1 MGELVIRGATI
12 LDPLGRLEVGD
23 VRVAGDEIAEVGGS
37 LAAGGAREIDARGM
51 VLMPGLINAHTHS
64 SQSLDQGTTPN
75 LPLDLWM
82 MWVVYGGVEFS
93 ADDVYTAA
101 AAGAL
106 EMLRTGCTAVLDH
119 AVLVPEDF
127 AVQSEAVMAAY
138 DDVGLR
144 AGVAPLV
151 EDREFYGSLALHL
164 VPDEERP
171 APLAEARDP
180 AWLASVLENFV
191 ERWRD
196 RHPRLRP
203 MLGPSAPQRCSDA
216 FLEHLS
222 ALATRHGVGIHTHVL
237 ETRSQ
242 VVATRARYGRSVVE
256 HLDDLG
262 LLGSGT
268 SLAHAIWLDHDEY
281 DRVLASGAVLV
292 HNPIS
297 NLRCGSG
304 VMPLAYLLH
313 RGMPVA
319 LGSDGGA
326 SNDNQNMLEAMKFA
340 SLIHT
345 LEGDFRAWP
354 QPPDIWRLCLRG
366 GARALQ
372 QDIGRIAPGGKA
384 DLVLLSAD
392 HHSIV
397 SHHGLVRS
405 LVLSEHGESVDTVIV
420 GGEVVLEGRRSTRVR
435 ETEIDERARALR
447 DRLHR
452 HLPERLRVYESAA
465 GVLGRML
472 DAVDAEPL
480 DLPVAM
486 GR

>member
-1 MGELVIRGATI
+1 MAELVIRGATL
-12 LDPLGRLEVGD
+12 LDPEGELATGD
-23 VRVAGDEIAEVGGS
+23 VRVAGDAIAEVGTA
-37 LAAGGAREIDARGM
+37 LPAGGGRVVDAAGM

-64 SQSLDQGTTPN
+64 SQSVDQGTTPN

-82 MWVVYGGVEFS
+82 MWVVYGGVEFGP
-93 ADDVYTAA
+93 DDVYTAA

-127 AVQSEAVMAAY
+127 DAQAEALMAAY
-138 DDVGLR
+138 DDVGIR
-144 AGVAPLV
+144 ASVAPLV

-164 VPDEERP
+164 IPDEQRP

-180 AWLASVLENFV
+180 AWLAAVLEDFV
-191 ERWRD
+191 HRWRE

-216 FLEHLS
+216 FLEHVS
-222 ALATRHGVGIHTHVL
+222 ALASRHGVGVHTHLL

-242 VVATRARYGRSVVE
+242 VIATRARYGRSVVD
-256 HLDDLG
+256 HLDGLG
-262 LLGSGT
+262 LLGPDT
-268 SLAHAIWLDHDEY
+268 SLAHAIWLDRAEY
-281 DRVLASGAVLV
+281 ETLRSSGTVLV

-304 VMPLAYLLH
+304 VMPLPYLLDA
-313 RGMPVA
+313 GMPVA

-345 LEGDFRAWP
+345 LTGSFRSWP
-354 QPPDIWRLCLRG
+354 QPPDVWRMCLRG
-366 GARALQ
+366 GARALG
-372 QDIGRIAPGGKA
+372 QDIGRIAPGAKA

-392 HHSIV
+392 RHSTV
-397 SHHGLVRS
+397 WRDGLVRS

-420 GGEVVLEGRRSTRVR
+420 GGEIVLEGRRSTRVD
-435 ETEIDERARALR
+435 ETEIDGRAQALR
-447 DRLHR
+447 DRLHA
-452 HLPERLRVYESAA
+452 HLPERLRVYEPAA
-465 GVLGRML
+465 EALEGML
-472 DAVDAEPL
+472 DAVEAEPL
-480 DLPVAM
+480 DLPAAL
-486 GR
+486 RR